1 MVKINLNLDNN
12 GGKFVRIVDKIAA
25 SKYFQH
31 ATNNKYIKQAMEDIS
46 NTPLILRVFVQEL
59 SGIMSINLPPP
70 PSDRIWY
77 GFRENPNLVLSAR
90 PQLGEHQVSMSP
102 VIDWIE
108 KKLIQEF
115 NKLLVIPNMDDLVLQ
130 LMMASNCINIK

>member
-1 MVKINLNLDNN
+1 MYLFLILDSNS
-12 GGKFVRIVDKIAA
+12 GKFIRIVDKIAA

-31 ATNNKYIKQAMEDIS
+31 ATDNKYIKRAMEDIS

-59 SGIMSINLPPP
+59 SGVMSINLPPP

-77 GFRENPNLVLSAR
+77 GFRDNPNLVLSAR
-90 PQLGEHQVSMSP
+90 PQLGEHRVSLTP

-115 NKLLVIPNMDDLVLQ
+115 HKLLVIPNMDDFVLQ
-130 LMMASNCINIK
+130 VMLASNCIDIK